1 MYEFVWFITGV
12 VSYRILSRLLGLGQA
27 VLFFREME
35 LSILLLLAKIADD
48 LAFLKEFK
56 HRALEKSKLSQEE
69 INDIKELDERT
80 VDGWKEV
87 TIEKL
92 KLTVPRQFRSAI
104 RFSTWREAMN
114 LLSKNIKDD
123 LK

>member
-1 MYEFVWFITGV
+1 VYEFVWFITGV

>member
-1 MYEFVWFITGV
+1 VYEFVWFITGV

-80 VDGWKEV
+80 VDGSKEV

-104 RFSTWREAMN
+104 RFSTWPEAMN